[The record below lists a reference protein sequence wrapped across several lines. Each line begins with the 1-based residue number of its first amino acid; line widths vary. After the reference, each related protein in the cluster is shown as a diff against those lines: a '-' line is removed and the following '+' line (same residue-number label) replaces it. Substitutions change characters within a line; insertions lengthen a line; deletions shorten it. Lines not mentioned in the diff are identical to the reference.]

1 MKLKP
6 KQFNILND
14 KEKKFQYGFISQDIE
29 KIIPEIIYNENHYIA
44 NIYDYGNHKDKII
57 TMKKNI
63 NGLVNIGDELK
74 IILDND
80 DKKEYLLNASYEYNK
95 YKKRYVK
102 VVNIIDDYSFEVDI
116 IINKTDEEPIPDEN
130 QWKPAEQADEIF
142 IYGKHTNDFKT
153 LEYNSIT
160 SLNTSAIQELYKII
174 QMQQEQIDNLTSI
187 ISKVYG

>member
-1 MKLKP
+1 M
-6 KQFNILND
+6 
-14 KEKKFQYGFISQDIE
+14 
-29 KIIPEIIYNENHYIA
+29 
-44 NIYDYGNHKDKII
+44 
-57 TMKKNI
+57 
-63 NGLVNIGDELK
+63 VNIGDELK

-102 VVNIIDDYSFEVDI
+102 IVNIIDDYSFEIDI
-116 IINKTDEEPIPDEN
+116 IINKTDTEPNKDGPG
-130 QWKPAEQADEIF
+130 WKPAEQADEIF

>member
-1 MKLKP
+1 MGIHMPTSIYPIRIAEWFMYQGQAAGSINNSFIFFHTASGISSKWWFNGQQTNTSSEISDERVKTDIKPISDGLNKVLSLNP

-95 YKKRYVK
+95 YKK
-102 VVNIIDDYSFEVDI
+102 N
-116 IINKTDEEPIPDEN
+116 
-130 QWKPAEQADEIF
+130 
-142 IYGKHTNDFKT
+142 
-153 LEYNSIT
+153 
-160 SLNTSAIQELYKII
+160 
-174 QMQQEQIDNLTSI
+174 M
-187 ISKVYG
+187 